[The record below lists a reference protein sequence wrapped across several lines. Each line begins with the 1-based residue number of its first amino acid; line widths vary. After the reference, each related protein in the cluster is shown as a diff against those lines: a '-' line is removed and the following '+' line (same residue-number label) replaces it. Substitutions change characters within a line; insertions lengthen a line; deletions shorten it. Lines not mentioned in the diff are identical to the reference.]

1 VLFCVQGETLASDD
15 RLTPEMRI
23 LDSRQMREA
32 DRRTIEEIG
41 ITSLVLME
49 NAGRQVVAA
58 MEAMHSDLLERR
70 VAVLCGRGNNG
81 GDGFVVAR
89 TLVQRGVDVSVF
101 LFGRVAE
108 VRGDARTNLEIL
120 GRLGVTVVEVADS
133 QAWEL
138 HFSEVSD
145 CTLIVD
151 AIFGTGLNAPLTGLI
166 ESVVADVNTSGIPVV
181 SIDLPSGLSADSP
194 YPTGPSIEAGL
205 TVTLGAPKLPLVLP
219 PGETR
224 AGDIVIADI
233 GIPGEIFESLDGPRV
248 ELLTRAS
255 MRELIAPRTADSHKG
270 DYGRVL
276 IVGGSLGKT
285 GAAHLAAAGALRSGA
300 GLVTVA
306 TSAACQPIV
315 AAMGPEYM
323 TEGLRDTEAGLH
335 ADGVE
340 RVLEIARD
348 VIALGPGLGQA
359 PATREFIIQLVDRAT
374 MPLVI
379 DADGLNA
386 FSEDPDRL
394 AGREGRDVIITPHPG
409 EMARLVGMT
418 IEEVQSSRLEIA
430 RNFAVGHRV
439 YVVLKGHRTLIATP
453 DGKVFINPTGN
464 PGMATGGTGDVLT
477 GMIAAWLAQLLDAE
491 AACKLAVYLHGMA
504 GDLAEADEGEVA
516 MTSADVAGHL
526 GDAIMELT
534 ARRRVVEKNS

>member
-1 VLFCVQGETLASDD
+1 
-15 RLTPEMRI
+15 MRI
-23 LDSRQMREA
+23 LNAAQMREA
-32 DRRTIEEIG
+32 DRRTIDEIG
-41 ITSLVLME
+41 IPSLVLME

-58 MEAMHSDLLERR
+58 MEAVHSDLLERQ
-70 VAVLCGRGNNG
+70 VAILCGRGNNG

-101 LFGRVAE
+101 LMGRVAD

-120 GRLGVTVVEVADS
+120 GRLGVTVVEVDDS

-151 AIFGTGLNAPLTGLI
+151 AIFGTGLNAPLSGFI
-166 ESVVADVNTSGIPVV
+166 ESVVTDINASGIPVV
-181 SIDLPSGLSADSP
+181 SIDVPSGLSADSCDP
-194 YPTGPSIEAGL
+194 PGTSIEAGM
-205 TVTLGAPKLPLVLP
+205 TVTLAAPKLPLVLP
-219 PGETR
+219 PGELR

-233 GIPGEIFESLDGPRV
+233 GIPAGVLEMVDGPRV
-248 ELLTRAS
+248 DLLTRAG
-255 MRELIAPRTADSHKG
+255 MRELLPPRVADSHKG

-276 IVGGSLGKT
+276 IVAGSRGKT
-285 GAAHLAAAGALRSGA
+285 GAAHLAAVGALRSGA

-306 TSAACQPIV
+306 TPARCQDVV

-323 TEGLRDTEAGLH
+323 TEAIDETDEGLDVDAVDRI
-335 ADGVE
+335 
-340 RVLEIARD
+340 LELARD
-348 VIALGPGLGQA
+348 VIAIGPGLGQL
-359 PATREFIIQLVDRAT
+359 PGTRRFVTSLVDRAT

-386 FSEDPDRL
+386 FTGDPDRL
-394 AGREGRDVIITPHPG
+394 SGRDGRDVIITPHPG

-418 IEEVQSSRLEIA
+418 IDEVQASRLEIA
-430 RNFAVGHRV
+430 RNFATAHHV

-453 DGKVFINPTGN
+453 DEKVFINPTGN

-477 GMIAAWLAQLLDAE
+477 GMVAAWLAQLLDAE

-504 GDLAEADEGEVA
+504 GDLADADEGEVA
-516 MTSADVAGHL
+516 LTSADLAAHL
-526 GDAIMELT
+526 GDAVMELT
-534 ARRRVVEKNS
+534 ARRKIVDRDGSG

>member
-1 VLFCVQGETLASDD
+1 MRVLNSA
-15 RLTPEMRI
+15 
-23 LDSRQMREA
+23 QMREA
-32 DRRTIEEIG
+32 DRRTIDDIG
-41 ITSLVLME
+41 IPSLVLME
-49 NAGRQVVAA
+49 NAGRQAVAA
-58 MEAMHSDLLERR
+58 MEAMYGDLLERQ

-89 TLVQRGVDVSVF
+89 TLAQRGVDVSVF
-101 LFGRVAE
+101 LMGRVAD

-120 GRLGVTVVEVADS
+120 GRLGLTVVEVADS

-151 AIFGTGLNAPLTGLI
+151 AIFGTGLNAPVSGLI
-166 ESVVADVNTSGIPVV
+166 ESVVADVNASGIPVV
-181 SIDLPSGLSADSP
+181 AIDLPSGLSADSAEP
-194 YPTGPSIEAGL
+194 IGPSIEASL
-205 TVTLGAPKLPLVLP
+205 TVTLAAPKLPLVLP

-233 GIPGEIFESLDGPRV
+233 GIPGDVLESVDGPRV
-248 ELLTRAS
+248 DLLTRAS
-255 MRELIAPRTADSHKG
+255 MRELITPRTPDSHKG

-276 IVGGSLGKT
+276 VVAGSRGKT
-285 GAAHLAAAGALRSGA
+285 GAAHLSAVGALRSGA
-300 GLVTVA
+300 GLVTIA
-306 TSAACQPIV
+306 TPASCQSVI
-315 AAMGPEYM
+315 AAMAAEYM
-323 TEGLRDTEAGLH
+323 TEALAETDEGLDPE
-335 ADGVE
+335 GVD
-340 RVLEIARD
+340 RVLDWARD
-348 VIALGPGLGQA
+348 VIAIGPGLGRA
-359 PATREFIIQLVDRAT
+359 DGTRNFIRQLVDRAT

-409 EMARLVGMT
+409 EMGRLVGMST
-418 IEEVQSSRLEIA
+418 DEVQSSRLEIA
-430 RNFAVGHRV
+430 RNFAATHHV

-453 DGKVFINPTGN
+453 DEKVFINPTGN

-516 MTSADVAGHL
+516 MTAADVAGHL

-534 ARRRVVEKNS
+534 ARRKVVDRNGSH

>member
-1 VLFCVQGETLASDD
+1 VLFS
-15 RLTPEMRI
+15 RKMRV
-23 LDSRQMREA
+23 LNSAQMREA

-41 ITSLVLME
+41 IPSLVLME

-58 MEAMHSDLLERR
+58 MEAMYTDLSDRQ

-89 TLVQRGVDVSVF
+89 TLLQRGVDVSVF
-101 LFGRVAE
+101 LIGNVSE
-108 VRGDARTNLEIL
+108 VRGDARINMEIL
-120 GRLGVTVVEVADS
+120 GRLGLTTVEIADS

-138 HFSEVSD
+138 HFSEVTD

-151 AIFGTGLNAPLTGLI
+151 AIFGTGLNAPLSGLI
-166 ESVVADVNTSGIPVV
+166 ESVVADVNASGIAVV
-181 SIDLPSGLSADSP
+181 AVDLPSGLSADSAEP
-194 YPTGPSIEAGL
+194 IGDSIEAGL
-205 TVTLGAPKLPLVLP
+205 TVTLAAPKLPLVLP
-219 PGETR
+219 PAETR
-224 AGDIVIADI
+224 AGDVVIADI
-233 GIPGEIFESLDGPRV
+233 GIPSDILDTVDGPRV

-255 MRELIAPRTADSHKG
+255 MRELITPRTPDSHKG

-276 IVGGSLGKT
+276 IIAGSRGKT
-285 GAAHLAAAGALRSGA
+285 GAAHLAAVGALRSGA

-306 TSAACQPIV
+306 TPSSCQAVV
-315 AAMGPEYM
+315 ATMGPEYM
-323 TEGLRDTEAGLH
+323 TEALDEVAGDPDEPGEDGGLDPDNV
-335 ADGVE
+335 DG
-340 RVLEIARD
+340 VLEIAGD
-348 VIALGPGLGQA
+348 VIALGPGLGRA
-359 PATREFIIQLVDRAT
+359 PSTREFIRTLVDRAT
-374 MPLVI
+374 MPLVV

-386 FSEDPDRL
+386 FSDAPEKL

-409 EMARLVGMT
+409 EMARLVGMST
-418 IEEVQSSRLEIA
+418 DEVQASRLEIA
-430 RNFAVGHRV
+430 RNFAVAHHV

-453 DGKVFINPTGN
+453 DDKIFINPTGN

-516 MTSADVAGHL
+516 MTSADVAGHI
-526 GDAIMELT
+526 GDAILELT
-534 ARRRVVEKNS
+534 ARKRVERNTT